1 MQVEFNSTPT
11 VEYKILIYWGLTAE
25 KKSRGFWSFF
35 FLRGKDAGKRI
46 HSVVKVLCMRGL

>member
-25 KKSRGFWSFF
+25 KKSRGFLVF

-46 HSVVKVLCMRGL
+46 HSVLKVLCMRGL